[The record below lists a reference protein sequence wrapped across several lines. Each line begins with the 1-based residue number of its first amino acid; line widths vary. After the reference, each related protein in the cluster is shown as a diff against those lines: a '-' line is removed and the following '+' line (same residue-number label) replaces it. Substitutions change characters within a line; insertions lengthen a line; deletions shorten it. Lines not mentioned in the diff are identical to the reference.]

1 MATKGGDKAKV
12 PEKAKVAEKVV
23 EKVVEKVA
31 DAKPKKA
38 ATEVKEAKEGGGLM
52 DDLKNK
58 QAFKKFSFRGEDITA
73 ILAKP
78 TDELAYLIL
87 INL

>member
-1 MATKGGDKAKV
+1 MATKGEKKAKAPV
-12 PEKAKVAEKVV
+12 EEKKV
-23 EKVVEKVA
+23 
-31 DAKPKKA
+31 
-38 ATEVKEAKEGGGLM
+38 EGGSGLM

-78 TDELAYLIL
+78 TDELA
-87 INL
+87 

>member
-1 MATKGGDKAKV
+1 MATKG
-12 PEKAKVAEKVV
+12 
-23 EKVVEKVA
+23 
-31 DAKPKKA
+31 DAKKKA
-38 ATEVKEAKEGGGLM
+38 PVEEKKEVTGGGLM

-78 TDELAYLIL
+78 TDELA
-87 INL
+87 

>member
-1 MATKGGDKAKV
+1 MATKG
-12 PEKAKVAEKVV
+12 
-23 EKVVEKVA
+23 
-31 DAKPKKA
+31 DAKKKA
-38 ATEVKEAKEGGGLM
+38 PVEEKKEVVGAGLM

-78 TDELAYLIL
+78 TDELA
-87 INL
+87 

>member
-1 MATKGGDKAKV
+1 MATKGDKGKG
-12 PEKAKVAEKVV
+12 EKATKEKVAEKVV
-23 EKVVEKVA
+23 EKVVEKVEV
-31 DAKPKKA
+31 KPKKA
-38 ATEVKEAKEGGGLM
+38 AAEDKKEIKEGGGLM

-78 TDELAYLIL
+78 TDELAY
-87 INL
+87 INS

>member
-1 MATKGGDKAKV
+1 MATKGEKKGAKAPV
-12 PEKAKVAEKVV
+12 EEK
-23 EKVVEKVA
+23 
-31 DAKPKKA
+31 
-38 ATEVKEAKEGGGLM
+38 KEATGGSIM

-78 TDELAYLIL
+78 TDELA
-87 INL
+87 

>member
-1 MATKGGDKAKV
+1 MATKGGDKAKAAVTKV
-12 PEKAKVAEKVV
+12 PEKVVEKVAEKVV
-23 EKVVEKVA
+23 EK
-31 DAKPKKA
+31 PKKA
-38 ATEVKEAKEGGGLM
+38 ATEDKKEAKEGGGLM

-78 TDELAYLIL
+78 TDELAYI
-87 INL
+87 IS